1 MSPRLLARRRLNLM
15 EPAPLSEAKTQRG
28 AGPLL
33 LPYLV
38 LLRMGF
44 SLPAAIARAAVRS
57 YRTFSPLP
65 ADTSA
70 GGIFSVALSVAR
82 VHPRPLAGMLPSEDR
97 TFLSL
102 RSETEPAVA

>member
-1 MSPRLLARRRLNLM
+1 MRS
-15 EPAPLSEAKTQRG
+15 
-28 AGPLL
+28 GPLL

-65 ADTSA
+65 RRSLQNR
-70 GGIFSVALSVAR
+70 VAVY
-82 VHPRPLAGMLPSEDR
+82 
-97 TFLSL
+97 FLWHF
-102 RSETEPAVA
+102 P